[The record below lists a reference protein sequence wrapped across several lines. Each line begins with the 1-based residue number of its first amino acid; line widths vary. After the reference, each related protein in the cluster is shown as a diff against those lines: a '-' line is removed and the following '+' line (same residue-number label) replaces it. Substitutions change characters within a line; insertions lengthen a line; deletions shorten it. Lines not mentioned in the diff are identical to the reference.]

1 MCGNGK
7 MVYICDMKWNGLVL
21 LIGLTVSAV
30 VANAQQLDD
39 GFQSVQAQVVGTLDP
54 LLDNTSSLFYW
65 EGDLWTCNDHGEVV
79 FHALDTTTGAILRS
93 VATGVMPNDMEEV
106 AQDDAYF
113 YLGDFGNNHE
123 LLRTDLRVLRFLK
136 SDLLAGR
143 IRPDTIAF
151 EYEGYDPSVVKGKGL
166 PTTDFDCEAM
176 VAGTDSLYLFSKQ
189 WGSYQT
195 VCYSLPKQPGTYT
208 AYGRDTLDVQGMVT
222 GACLLPGARML
233 ALCGYNIICQPFV
246 WLLYGYDGNRF
257 FGGGQLRI
265 DLDNGIG
272 LQVESIATAD
282 GRRFFLTNEHFSR
295 MGFERPAQLLSL
307 DLTDIITQLAVSDTG
322 GVGLP
327 VLEEPEQWGLQ
338 PNPTTGVVEIDREG
352 VELVEVMDAAGRLMM
367 SSQRGR
373 QVDISGL
380 PGGAYVVCVTFA
392 DGSRRCGKVVKQ

>member
-7 MVYICDMKWNGLVL
+7 MVYICDMKWNGLLL

-93 VATGVMPNDMEEV
+93 VATGVMPSDMEEV

-295 MGFERPAQLLSL
+295 MGFDRPAQLLSL

-327 VLEEPEQWGLQ
+327 VLEEVEQWGLQ

>member
-1 MCGNGK
+1 
-7 MVYICDMKWNGLVL
+7 MVYICDMKWNGLLL

-30 VANAQQLDD
+30 MANAQQLDD

-143 IRPDTIAF
+143 IRPDTIALV
-151 EYEGYDPSVVKGKGL
+151 YEGYDPSVVKGKGL

-222 GACLLPGARML
+222 GACLMPGARML

-246 WLLYGYDGNRF
+246 WLLYGYEDNRF
-257 FGGGQLRI
+257 FGGVQLRI

-295 MGFERPAQLLSL
+295 MGFDRPAQLLSL
-307 DLTDIITQLAVSDTG
+307 DLTDIITQLSVSDTG
-322 GVGLP
+322 VVGLP

>member
-7 MVYICDMKWNGLVL
+7 MVYICDMKWNGLLL

-39 GFQSVQAQVVGTLDP
+39 GFQSVQARVVGTLDP

-151 EYEGYDPSVVKGKGL
+151 VYEGYDPSVVKGKGL

-208 AYGRDTLDVQGMVT
+208 AFGRDTLDVQGMVT
-222 GACLLPGARML
+222 GACMMPGAGML

-246 WLLYGYDGNRF
+246 WLLYGYEDNRF
-257 FGGGQLRI
+257 FGGVLLRI

-295 MGFERPAQLLSL
+295 MGFDRPAQLLSL
-307 DLTDIITQLAVSDTG
+307 DLTDIITQLSVSDTG
-322 GVGLP
+322 VVGLP

>member
-7 MVYICDMKWNGLVL
+7 MVYICDMKWNGLLL
-21 LIGLTVSAV
+21 LIGLTVSVV

-93 VATGVMPNDMEEV
+93 VATGVMPSDMEEV

-136 SDLLAGR
+136 SDLLSGR

-151 EYEGYDPSVVKGKGL
+151 VYEGYDPSVVKGKGV

-246 WLLYGYDGNRF
+246 WLLYGYEDNRF

-282 GRRFFLTNEHFSR
+282 GRHFFLTNEHFSR
-295 MGFERPAQLLSL
+295 MGFDRPAQLLSL

-327 VLEEPEQWGLQ
+327 VLEEAEQWGLQ

>member
-1 MCGNGK
+1 
-7 MVYICDMKWNGLVL
+7 MVYICDMKWNGLLL

-39 GFQSVQAQVVGTLDP
+39 GFQSAQAQVVGTLDP

-93 VATGVMPNDMEEV
+93 IATGVMPSDMEEV

-195 VCYSLPKQPGTYT
+195 VCYTLPKQPGTYT

-246 WLLYGYDGNRF
+246 WLLYRYEDNRF
-257 FGGGQLRI
+257 LGGGQLRI

-307 DLTDIITQLAVSDTG
+307 DLTDIITQLSVSDTG

>member
-7 MVYICDMKWNGLVL
+7 MVYICDMKWNGLLL

-93 VATGVMPNDMEEV
+93 VATGVMPSDMEEV

-151 EYEGYDPSVVKGKGL
+151 VYEGYDPSVVKGKGL

-195 VCYSLPKQPGTYT
+195 VCYTLPKQPGTYT

-222 GACLLPGARML
+222 GACLLPGAGML
-233 ALCGYNIICQPFV
+233 VLCGYNVICQPFV
-246 WLLYGYDGNRF
+246 WLLYGYEDNRF
-257 FGGGQLRI
+257 LGGGQLRI

-295 MGFERPAQLLSL
+295 VGFERPAQLMSL

-327 VLEEPEQWGLQ
+327 VLEEAEQWGLQ

>member
-7 MVYICDMKWNGLVL
+7 MVYICDMKWNGLLL

-93 VATGVMPNDMEEV
+93 VATGVMPSDMEEV

-123 LLRTDLRVLRFLK
+123 YLRTDLRVLRFLK

-151 EYEGYDPSVVKGKGL
+151 VYEGYDPSVVKGKGL

-176 VAGTDSLYLFSKQ
+176 VAGTDSRPNS
-189 WGSYQT
+189 GPPGDAA
-195 VCYSLPKQPGTYT
+195 CPSLLWFGHRVLLP
-208 AYGRDTLDVQGMVT
+208 AARGRDA
-222 GACLLPGARML
+222 GALWLQYYLPA
-233 ALCGYNIICQPFV
+233 
-246 WLLYGYDGNRF
+246 
-257 FGGGQLRI
+257 
-265 DLDNGIG
+265 
-272 LQVESIATAD
+272 
-282 GRRFFLTNEHFSR
+282 
-295 MGFERPAQLLSL
+295 
-307 DLTDIITQLAVSDTG
+307 
-322 GVGLP
+322 
-327 VLEEPEQWGLQ
+327 
-338 PNPTTGVVEIDREG
+338 
-352 VELVEVMDAAGRLMM
+352 
-367 SSQRGR
+367 
-373 QVDISGL
+373 
-380 PGGAYVVCVTFA
+380 VCVA
-392 DGSRRCGKVVKQ
+392 AVWV

>member
-7 MVYICDMKWNGLVL
+7 MVYICDMKWNGLL
-21 LIGLTVSAV
+21 LLMGLTVSAV

-39 GFQSVQAQVVGTLDP
+39 GFQTVQAQVVGTLDP

-143 IRPDTIAF
+143 IHPDTIAF

-208 AYGRDTLDVQGMVT
+208 AFGRDTLDVQGMVT

-246 WLLYGYDGNRF
+246 WLLYGYEGNRF
-257 FGGGQLRI
+257 FGGGQLRM

-282 GRRFFLTNEHFSR
+282 GRHFFLTNEHFSR
-295 MGFERPAQLLSL
+295 MGFDRPAQLMSL
-307 DLTDIITQLAVSDTG
+307 DLTDIITQLSVSDTG

>member
-7 MVYICDMKWNGLVL
+7 MVYICDMKWNGLLL

-93 VATGVMPNDMEEV
+93 IATGVMPSDMEEV

-151 EYEGYDPSVVKGKGL
+151 VYEGYDPSVVKGKGV

-195 VCYSLPKQPGTYT
+195 VCYTLPKQPGTYT

-222 GACLLPGARML
+222 GACLLPGAGML

-246 WLLYGYDGNRF
+246 WLLYGYEGNRF

-327 VLEEPEQWGLQ
+327 VLEEAEQWGLQ

>member
-7 MVYICDMKWNGLVL
+7 MVYICDMKWNGLLL
-21 LIGLTVSAV
+21 LIGLTVSVV

-79 FHALDTTTGAILRS
+79 FHALDTMTGAILRS
-93 VATGVMPNDMEEV
+93 IATGVMPNDMEEV

-136 SDLLAGR
+136 SDLLSGR

-151 EYEGYDPSVVKGKGL
+151 EYEGYDPSVVKGKGV

-195 VCYSLPKQPGTYT
+195 VCYTLPKQPGTYT

-233 ALCGYNIICQPFV
+233 VLCGYNIICQPFV
-246 WLLYGYDGNRF
+246 WLMYGYENNRF

-295 MGFERPAQLLSL
+295 MGFDRPAQLLSL
-307 DLTDIITQLAVSDTG
+307 DLTDIITQLSVSDTG

-327 VLEEPEQWGLQ
+327 VLEELEQWGLQ

>member
-7 MVYICDMKWNGLVL
+7 MVYICDMKWNGLLL

-30 VANAQQLDD
+30 VANAPQLDD

-54 LLDNTSSLFYW
+54 LLDNTSSLFDW

-176 VAGTDSLYLFSKQ
+176 VAGTDSLYLSA
-189 WGSYQT
+189 S
-195 VCYSLPKQPGTYT
+195 S
-208 AYGRDTLDVQGMVT
+208 
-222 GACLLPGARML
+222 GARIRR
-233 ALCGYNIICQPFV
+233 C
-246 WLLYGYDGNRF
+246 
-257 FGGGQLRI
+257 
-265 DLDNGIG
+265 
-272 LQVESIATAD
+272 ATR
-282 GRRFFLTNEHFSR
+282 GPNSPEPI
-295 MGFERPAQLLSL
+295 RP
-307 DLTDIITQLAVSDTG
+307 
-322 GVGLP
+322 
-327 VLEEPEQWGLQ
+327 
-338 PNPTTGVVEIDREG
+338 
-352 VELVEVMDAAGRLMM
+352 MDATRSMC
-367 SSQRGR
+367 R
-373 QVDISGL
+373 VW
-380 PGGAYVVCVTFA
+380 
-392 DGSRRCGKVVKQ
+392 

>member
-1 MCGNGK
+1 M
-7 MVYICDMKWNGLVL
+7 
-21 LIGLTVSAV
+21 LIGLTVSVV

-195 VCYSLPKQPGTYT
+195 VCYTLPKQPGTYT

-295 MGFERPAQLLSL
+295 MGFDRPAQLLSL

>member
-7 MVYICDMKWNGLVL
+7 MVYICDMKWNGLAL
-21 LIGLTVSAV
+21 LIGLTVSV
-30 VANAQQLDD
+30 VAANAQQLDD

-79 FHALDTTTGAILRS
+79 FHALDTTTGDILRS
-93 VATGVMPNDMEEV
+93 IATGVMPSDMEEV

-151 EYEGYDPSVVKGKGL
+151 EYEGYDPSMVKDKGL

-222 GACLLPGARML
+222 GACLMPGARML
-233 ALCGYNIICQPFV
+233 ALCGYNVICQPFV
-246 WLLYGYDGNRF
+246 WLLYGYEDNRF
-257 FGGGQLRI
+257 LGGGQLRI

-282 GRRFFLTNEHFSR
+282 GRHFFLTNEHFSR
-295 MGFERPAQLLSL
+295 MGFDRPAQLLSL

>member
-7 MVYICDMKWNGLVL
+7 MVYICDMKWNGLLL

-93 VATGVMPNDMEEV
+93 VATGVIPSDMEEV

-151 EYEGYDPSVVKGKGL
+151 VYEGYDPSVVKGKGV

-195 VCYSLPKQPGTYT
+195 VCYTLPKQPGTYT

-222 GACLLPGARML
+222 GACLMPGARML

-246 WLLYGYDGNRF
+246 WLMYGYENNRF

-295 MGFERPAQLLSL
+295 MGFDRPAQLLSL

>member
-1 MCGNGK
+1 
-7 MVYICDMKWNGLVL
+7 
-21 LIGLTVSAV
+21 
-30 VANAQQLDD
+30 
-39 GFQSVQAQVVGTLDP
+39 
-54 LLDNTSSLFYW
+54 
-65 EGDLWTCNDHGEVV
+65 
-79 FHALDTTTGAILRS
+79 
-93 VATGVMPNDMEEV
+93 
-106 AQDDAYF
+106 
-113 YLGDFGNNHE
+113 
-123 LLRTDLRVLRFLK
+123 
-136 SDLLAGR
+136 
-143 IRPDTIAF
+143 
-151 EYEGYDPSVVKGKGL
+151 
-166 PTTDFDCEAM
+166 
-176 VAGTDSLYLFSKQ
+176 
-189 WGSYQT
+189 
-195 VCYSLPKQPGTYT
+195 VCYTLPKQPGTYT

-222 GACLLPGARML
+222 GACLMPGARML

-246 WLLYGYDGNRF
+246 WLMYGYEGNRF

-282 GRRFFLTNEHFSR
+282 GRHFFLTNEHFSR
-295 MGFERPAQLLSL
+295 MGFDRPAQLLSL
-307 DLTDIITQLAVSDTG
+307 DLTDIITQLSVSDTG
-322 GVGLP
+322 GVELP

>member
-7 MVYICDMKWNGLVL
+7 MVYICDMKWNGLLL
-21 LIGLTVSAV
+21 LIGLTVSV
-30 VANAQQLDD
+30 VAANAQHLDD

-93 VATGVMPNDMEEV
+93 VATGVMPSDMEEV

-151 EYEGYDPSVVKGKGL
+151 VYEGYDPSVVKGKGL

-195 VCYSLPKQPGTYT
+195 VCYTLPKQPGTYT

-222 GACLLPGARML
+222 GACLMPGARML

-246 WLLYGYDGNRF
+246 WLLYGYEGNRF

-282 GRRFFLTNEHFSR
+282 GRHFFLTNEHFSR
-295 MGFERPAQLLSL
+295 MGFDRPAQLLSL
-307 DLTDIITQLAVSDTG
+307 DLTDIITQLSVSDTG

-327 VLEEPEQWGLQ
+327 VLEELEQWGLQ

>member
-7 MVYICDMKWNGLVL
+7 MVYICDMKWNGLLL

-39 GFQSVQAQVVGTLDP
+39 GFQSAQAQVVGTLDP

-93 VATGVMPNDMEEV
+93 IATGVMPSDMEEV

-195 VCYSLPKQPGTYT
+195 VCYTLPKQPGTYT

-246 WLLYGYDGNRF
+246 WLLYRYEDNRF
-257 FGGGQLRI
+257 LGGGQLRI

>member
-7 MVYICDMKWNGLVL
+7 MVYICDMKWNGLLL

-93 VATGVMPNDMEEV
+93 VATGVMPSDMEEV

-246 WLLYGYDGNRF
+246 WLLYGYEGNRF

-295 MGFERPAQLLSL
+295 MGFERPAQLMSL

>member
-233 ALCGYNIICQPFV
+233 ALCGYNIIYQPFV

-282 GRRFFLTNEHFSR
+282 GKHFFLTNEHFSR
-295 MGFERPAQLLSL
+295 MGFDRPAQLLSL
-307 DLTDIITQLAVSDTG
+307 DLTDIITQLSVSDTG

-380 PGGAYVVCVTFA
+380 PGGAYVVCVTFS

>member
-7 MVYICDMKWNGLVL
+7 MVYICDMKWNGLL
-21 LIGLTVSAV
+21 LFIGLTVSAV

-93 VATGVMPNDMEEV
+93 VATGVMPSDMEEV

-151 EYEGYDPSVVKGKGL
+151 VYEGYDPSVVKGKGV

-195 VCYSLPKQPGTYT
+195 VCYTLPKQPGTYT

-246 WLLYGYDGNRF
+246 WLMYGYEDNRF

-338 PNPTTGVVEIDREG
+338 PNPTTGMVEIDREG

>member
-7 MVYICDMKWNGLVL
+7 MVYICDMKWNGLLL

-93 VATGVMPNDMEEV
+93 IATGVMPSDMEEV

-136 SDLLAGR
+136 SDLLSGR

-151 EYEGYDPSVVKGKGL
+151 VYEGYDPSVVKGKGV

-195 VCYSLPKQPGTYT
+195 VCYTLPKQPGTYT

-222 GACLLPGARML
+222 GACLMPGARML
-233 ALCGYNIICQPFV
+233 ALCGYNVICQPFV
-246 WLLYGYDGNRF
+246 WLLYGYEDNRF
-257 FGGGQLRI
+257 LGGGQLRI

-282 GRRFFLTNEHFSR
+282 GRHFFLTNEHFSR
-295 MGFERPAQLLSL
+295 MGFDRPAQLLSL

>member
-7 MVYICDMKWNGLVL
+7 MVYICDMKWNGLLL
-21 LIGLTVSAV
+21 LIGLTMSAV
-30 VANAQQLDD
+30 VTNAQQLDD
-39 GFQSVQAQVVGTLDP
+39 SFQSVQAQVVGTLDP

-93 VATGVMPNDMEEV
+93 IATGVMPSDMEEV

-151 EYEGYDPSVVKGKGL
+151 VYEGYDPSVVKGKGV

-195 VCYSLPKQPGTYT
+195 VCYTLPKQPGTYT
-208 AYGRDTLDVQGMVT
+208 AYGCDTLDVQGMVT

-295 MGFERPAQLLSL
+295 MGFDRPAQLLSL

-327 VLEEPEQWGLQ
+327 VLEEAEQCGLQ

>member
-7 MVYICDMKWNGLVL
+7 MVYICDMKWNGLAL

-93 VATGVMPNDMEEV
+93 VATGVMPSDMEEV

-151 EYEGYDPSVVKGKGL
+151 VYEGYDPSVVKGKGV

-195 VCYSLPKQPGTYT
+195 VCYTLPKQPGTYT

-222 GACLLPGARML
+222 GACLMPGARML

-246 WLLYGYDGNRF
+246 WLLYRYEDNRF
-257 FGGGQLRI
+257 LGGGQLRI

-307 DLTDIITQLAVSDTG
+307 DLTDIITQLSVSDTG

>member
-7 MVYICDMKWNGLVL
+7 MVYICDMKWNGLLL
-21 LIGLTVSAV
+21 LIGLTVSVV

-93 VATGVMPNDMEEV
+93 IATGVMPSDMEEV

-151 EYEGYDPSVVKGKGL
+151 VYEGYDPSVVKGKGL

-295 MGFERPAQLLSL
+295 MGFDRPAQLLSL

>member
-7 MVYICDMKWNGLVL
+7 MVYICDMKWNGLLL

-93 VATGVMPNDMEEV
+93 IATGVMPSDMEEV

-136 SDLLAGR
+136 SDLLSGR

-151 EYEGYDPSVVKGKGL
+151 VYEGYDPSVVKGKGV

-222 GACLLPGARML
+222 GACLMPGARML

-246 WLLYGYDGNRF
+246 WLLYGYEGNRF

-295 MGFERPAQLLSL
+295 MGFERPAQLMSL
-307 DLTDIITQLAVSDTG
+307 DLTDIITQLSVSDTG

>member
-7 MVYICDMKWNGLVL
+7 MVYICDMKWNGLLL

-93 VATGVMPNDMEEV
+93 VATGVMPSDMEEV
-106 AQDDAYF
+106 AHDDAYF

-151 EYEGYDPSVVKGKGL
+151 VYEGYDPSVVKGKGL

-222 GACLLPGARML
+222 GACLMPGARML

-246 WLLYGYDGNRF
+246 WLMYGYENNRF

-282 GRRFFLTNEHFSR
+282 GWRFFLTNEHFSR

>member
-1 MCGNGK
+1 
-7 MVYICDMKWNGLVL
+7 MVYICDMKWNGLAL
-21 LIGLTVSAV
+21 LIGLTVSV
-30 VANAQQLDD
+30 VAANAQQLDD

-79 FHALDTTTGAILRS
+79 FHALDTTTGDILRS
-93 VATGVMPNDMEEV
+93 IATGVMPSDMEEV

-151 EYEGYDPSVVKGKGL
+151 EYEGYDPSMVKDKGL

-222 GACLLPGARML
+222 GACLMPGARML
-233 ALCGYNIICQPFV
+233 ALCGYNVICQPFV
-246 WLLYGYDGNRF
+246 WLLYGYEDNRF
-257 FGGGQLRI
+257 LGGGQLRI

-282 GRRFFLTNEHFSR
+282 GRHFFLTNEHFSR
-295 MGFERPAQLLSL
+295 MGFDRPAQLLSL

>member
-7 MVYICDMKWNGLVL
+7 MVYICDMKWNGLLL

-30 VANAQQLDD
+30 MANAQQLDD
-39 GFQSVQAQVVGTLDP
+39 GFQSVQAQVVGALDP

-93 VATGVMPNDMEEV
+93 VATGVMPSDMEEV

-195 VCYSLPKQPGTYT
+195 VCYTLPKQPGTYT

-222 GACLLPGARML
+222 GACLMPGARML

-246 WLLYGYDGNRF
+246 WLLYGYEGNRF

-295 MGFERPAQLLSL
+295 MGFDRPAQLLSL
-307 DLTDIITQLAVSDTG
+307 DLTDIITQLSVSDTG

-367 SSQRGR
+367 SSQRVR

>member
-1 MCGNGK
+1 M
-7 MVYICDMKWNGLVL
+7 
-21 LIGLTVSAV
+21 LIGLTVSVV

-195 VCYSLPKQPGTYT
+195 VCYTLPKQPGTYT

-282 GRRFFLTNEHFSR
+282 GKHFFLTNEHFSR

-307 DLTDIITQLAVSDTG
+307 DLTDIITQLSVSDTG

>member
-30 VANAQQLDD
+30 MANAQQLDD
-39 GFQSVQAQVVGTLDP
+39 GFQTVQAQVVGTLDP

-151 EYEGYDPSVVKGKGL
+151 VYEGYDPSVVKGKGL

-246 WLLYGYDGNRF
+246 WLLYGYEGNRF
-257 FGGGQLRI
+257 FGGWQLRI

-295 MGFERPAQLLSL
+295 MGFDRPAQLLSL

>member
-1 MCGNGK
+1 
-7 MVYICDMKWNGLVL
+7 MVYICDMKWNGLLL

-30 VANAQQLDD
+30 MANAQQLDD
-39 GFQSVQAQVVGTLDP
+39 GFQTVQAQVVGTLDP

-93 VATGVMPNDMEEV
+93 IATGVMPSDMEEV

-151 EYEGYDPSVVKGKGL
+151 VYEGYDPSVVKGKGL

-257 FGGGQLRI
+257 FGGWQLRI

-295 MGFERPAQLLSL
+295 MGFDRPAQLLSL

>member
-1 MCGNGK
+1 

-282 GRRFFLTNEHFSR
+282 GKHFFLTNEHFSR
-295 MGFERPAQLLSL
+295 MGFDRPAQLLSL
-307 DLTDIITQLAVSDTG
+307 DLTDIITQLSVSDTG

-380 PGGAYVVCVTFA
+380 PGGAYVVCVTFS

>member
-7 MVYICDMKWNGLVL
+7 MVYICDMKWNGLLL

-282 GRRFFLTNEHFSR
+282 GRHFFLTNEHFSR
-295 MGFERPAQLLSL
+295 MGFDRPAQLLSL
-307 DLTDIITQLAVSDTG
+307 DLTDIITQLSVSDTG

>member
-1 MCGNGK
+1 

-151 EYEGYDPSVVKGKGL
+151 VYEGYDPSVVKGKGL

-176 VAGTDSLYLFSKQ
+176 VAGADSLYLFSKQ

-195 VCYSLPKQPGTYT
+195 VCYTLPKQPGTYT

-282 GRRFFLTNEHFSR
+282 GRHFFLTNEHFSR
-295 MGFERPAQLLSL
+295 MGFDRPAQLLSL

>member
-7 MVYICDMKWNGLVL
+7 MVYICDMKWNGLLL
-21 LIGLTVSAV
+21 LIGLTVRAV
-30 VANAQQLDD
+30 VANAQQLAD

-282 GRRFFLTNEHFSR
+282 GKHFFLTNEHFSR
-295 MGFERPAQLLSL
+295 MGFDRPAQLLSL
-307 DLTDIITQLAVSDTG
+307 DLTDIITQLVVSDTG

-380 PGGAYVVCVTFA
+380 PGGAYVVCVTFS

>member
-295 MGFERPAQLLSL
+295 MGFDRPAQLLSL
-307 DLTDIITQLAVSDTG
+307 DLTDIITQLSVSDTG
-322 GVGLP
+322 VVGLP

>member
-1 MCGNGK
+1 
-7 MVYICDMKWNGLVL
+7 MKWNGLAL
-21 LIGLTVSAV
+21 LIGLTVSV
-30 VANAQQLDD
+30 VAANAQQLDD

-79 FHALDTTTGAILRS
+79 FHALDTTTGDILRS
-93 VATGVMPNDMEEV
+93 IATGVMPSDMEEV

-151 EYEGYDPSVVKGKGL
+151 EYEGYDPSMVKDKGL

-222 GACLLPGARML
+222 GACLMPGARML
-233 ALCGYNIICQPFV
+233 ALCGYNVICQPFV
-246 WLLYGYDGNRF
+246 WLLYGYEDNRF
-257 FGGGQLRI
+257 LGGGQLRI

-282 GRRFFLTNEHFSR
+282 GRHFFLTNEHFSR
-295 MGFERPAQLLSL
+295 MGFDRPAQLLSL

>member
-1 MCGNGK
+1 
-7 MVYICDMKWNGLVL
+7 MVYICDMKWNGLLL

-93 VATGVMPNDMEEV
+93 VATGVMPSDMEEV

-151 EYEGYDPSVVKGKGL
+151 VYEGYDPSVVKGKGL

-189 WGSYQT
+189 WGSYLT

-222 GACLLPGARML
+222 GACLMPGARML

-246 WLLYGYDGNRF
+246 WLLYGYEDNRF

-282 GRRFFLTNEHFSR
+282 GGHFFLTNEHFSR
-295 MGFERPAQLLSL
+295 MGFDRPAQLLSL
-307 DLTDIITQLAVSDTG
+307 DLTDIITQLSVSDTG

-373 QVDISGL
+373 RVDISGL

>member
-7 MVYICDMKWNGLVL
+7 MVYICDMKWNGLLL

-93 VATGVMPNDMEEV
+93 IATGVMPSDMEEV

-136 SDLLAGR
+136 SDLLSGR

-151 EYEGYDPSVVKGKGL
+151 VYEGYDPSVVKGKGL

-195 VCYSLPKQPGTYT
+195 VCYTLPKQPGTYT

-222 GACLLPGARML
+222 GACLMPGARML

-246 WLLYGYDGNRF
+246 WLLYGYEDNRF

-282 GRRFFLTNEHFSR
+282 GRHFFLTNEHFSR

-327 VLEEPEQWGLQ
+327 VLEELEQWGLQ